1 MYLFKHKYYQVIYF
15 IQILF
20 LVKAEINYEL
30 GEGSYSVIYIQQKII
45 YIKSTSDDNN
55 IYYHDEVIA
64 DSLTSYPTIKNNKD
78 IIKIDE
84 NYFSIVGFDDENY
97 FSYVTYKLSTDGTL
111 GQPEYNGVKINRN
124 IKYSKII
131 HYNFRCT
138 SITLCILSLIEGTD
152 SNTNFHIF
160 LINLNSE
167 TSEEKVI
174 PSLNFE
180 YEYYN
185 KKNIQCEFFHDGNN
199 FLCIING
206 EKNAYNNWINYYL
219 LGKKDSSSVVAKQI
233 CVGGNCFLGN
243 IIKVDNSSNKMLFC
257 YETINNQ
264 IISIICQYYKYENN
278 ILSIE
283 NSVEVTKLKGKDPN
297 YERPLILQIYKNSLF
312 IEGDFISGSSSGILI
327 MSSLDFKINVKSN
340 ENMNNEIKTS
350 CFFNNDK
357 FYYILHIK
365 LEGLINF
372 SILQKKNF
380 ISASNEQYNEYTMM
394 SNNQEKEINELFS
407 SLKNYTVG
415 FSLDNSNNIYKDGKI
430 LDFDNNQFQK
440 ILDDNSK
447 YKLVKKIENG
457 ILYNYYYFGT
467 ILNNDIFSSFS
478 LINQMKVIICYKT
491 CSKCNSEIIS
501 TSNNHSCSE
510 CEKDYHPINDEKN
523 KNPNSFNCYSSTDK
537 EVSKYYL
544 KNNVYLSCHYSCAT
558 CKDDKSCNSC
568 IEGYYFKLDKNGDI
582 LYNEKCLDTVPESYF
597 FDYNANIKV
606 SDEIYIKSVYKPC
619 YNTCKSCSGQ
629 GNYENNACITCNDSY
644 VNIYFDKQQCT
655 HDYNECLKKKE
666 YWKYENNN
674 IICIKTCDKSF
685 VISGQNK
692 GQCVDS
698 CNNYINP
705 FSIEQTGFLLNYQCN
720 DINYCIPYSDCY
732 RGLFYISD
740 DGKKCER
747 KRKCINIDIFD
758 PNVDPFEVEEDTT
771 APVDYDDKI
780 NDIGKRL
787 KIVKIF
793 IDDEKNNW
801 EVLKAYNDLEFIKTY
816 NTLFLNEFSH
826 NDYNIYLVTS
836 TQFINYTVTI
846 FPLDISNFTYNQVF
860 LPNYLGFV
868 NFTKMYPN
876 FVNYEI
882 INSRII
888 LVSIIESRNQNSSIN
903 DLNYFLYSF
912 NEKNGGNVR
921 NLGEIISLDKDIYLV
936 NVSPQLEIE
945 YPLFN
950 YVNTQSSINKRN
962 TENLVNNIKSIYERY
977 PEIELY
983 NITDPFYN
991 DICYL
996 FTSDV
1001 GTDMTLNDRRN
1012 EYYINISLCENN
1024 CSLIKIIDR
1033 DTNPRAVCNCD
1044 IKYELIFDNKKGLK
1058 DNITSYSVQNSKS
1071 FICISSTFN
1080 YDLKKN
1086 GNFWLFVIILIIQIY
1101 LLIIYIRNR
1110 NNIINK
1116 MLGLYDNIINKKIA
1130 ISDSSFSYEY
1140 NNNNNNYLK
1149 DKIESMQEEILSAP
1163 VNVSNPPKKK
1173 IDLKGPNNTTTKT
1186 DIKIDDKELISR
1198 ESSIKGSTIR
1208 INERNQ
1214 QDYTEIS
1221 FDDLQDRYEPF
1232 KIDNLIDRNNMLKDN
1247 YIKNPLYQ
1255 ERLKKMKKIKKS
1267 LRPLGQ
1273 KDLLKYNNTCED
1285 VLYSNQNKD
1294 KFNNKKNKKITTI
1307 LGGQEIFRSYLIE
1320 NYSEDENKPRYPKT
1334 KIKNNEIFD
1343 EEDKGFFSDEQII
1356 FPSNVLK
1363 ANHNFLIDEGNN
1375 KNKILISQIKNA
1387 DELFNLKNASKYNN
1401 TNTLAKSLG
1410 KKEINTLK
1418 EEEKNNDERL
1428 KTEIDLDI
1436 NNKIKNELQNM
1447 GKLRQRPE
1455 SVGIFGKN
1463 RKRNNNISIENDSNI
1478 LINAKTAQPLKLID
1492 TNTKN
1497 NNDKNVSKESDSK
1510 RVILK
1515 FQEEGKMEGDMAIPN
1530 LDEDKLKRKRSRNL
1544 ALLRDKNFFSS
1555 ITELME
1561 TNNQE
1566 ILVEDNFILYFWKYF
1581 MKREIWILAI
1591 INKKENIPY
1600 FVRYSSLIFSISFI
1614 FVLNCFL
1621 FLESDVHNR
1630 YINALSGGRNG
1641 LGYYFR
1647 KEFGTTICVSL
1658 LADLFKMII
1667 IKLVIYKL
1675 FKINESSKR
1684 MMRQSA
1690 EKGLNEYEIEKLQ
1703 LKRQNYMKNYHR
1715 NLLIYFITLMCLNV
1729 FIAYICICYGGVFTN
1744 SIGAFIYGLLFSLIF
1759 SFIFCGLFCLII
1771 VSLYRLG
1778 KYLDSK
1784 CLNSAYIVL
1793 STLY

>member
-1 MYLFKHKYYQVIYF
+1 MFLFKHKYYQVIYF

-20 LVKAEINYEL
+20 LLKSAEINYDL
-30 GEGSYSVIYIQQKII
+30 GEGEYAMIYIKQKII

-55 IYYHDEVIA
+55 IYYHDESSST
-64 DSLTSYPTIKNNKD
+64 SLGSYPTIKNNKD

-84 NYFSIVGFDDENY
+84 DYFSIVGFDDENY
-97 FSYVTYKLSTDGTL
+97 FSYVTYKLSAEGTL
-111 GQPEYNGVKINRN
+111 GLPEYNDAKINRN

-138 SITLCILSLIEGTD
+138 SNILCILSLIEGTD
-152 SNTNFHIF
+152 SNSKFHIF

-167 TSEEKVI
+167 SSEEKNI

-180 YEYYN
+180 NEYYN
-185 KKNIQCEFFHDGNN
+185 KNNIQCEFFHDGNN
-199 FLCIING
+199 FLCI
-206 EKNAYNNWINYYL
+206 AYGSKYQNINWINYYL
-219 LGKKDSSSVVAKQI
+219 LGKKDSASVEAKQI
-233 CVGGNCFLGN
+233 CVGGNCLLGN
-243 IIKVDNSSNKMLFC
+243 IIKVDNSSNKLLFC

-264 IISIICQYYKYENN
+264 IIIMCQYYKFEKNQ
-278 ILSIE
+278 LSFD
-283 NSVEVTKLKGKDPN
+283 NSVEVTKLRAGKDPN
-297 YERPLILQIYKNSLF
+297 YERPLILQIYKHSLF
-312 IEGDFISGSSSGILI
+312 IEGDSLSDSNQGFLI
-327 MSSLDFKINVKSN
+327 MSSLDFKISVKSN
-340 ENMNNEIKTS
+340 ENINNEIKTS
-350 CFFNNDK
+350 CFFNNDNY
-357 FYYILHIK
+357 YYILHIK
-365 LEGLINF
+365 SEGLSHY

-394 SNNQEKEINELFS
+394 SNNQEKEINELFG
-407 SLKNYTVG
+407 SLKNYVVG
-415 FSLDNSNNIYKDGKI
+415 FSLDDSNSIYKDDQI
-430 LDFDNNQFQK
+430 LNFDNNQFYD
-440 ILDDNSK
+440 IDNSK
-447 YKLVKKIENG
+447 YKLVKKIDNG
-457 ILYNYYYFGT
+457 ILYNYYYFGI
-467 ILNNDIFSSFS
+467 ILTNDIFSSFS

-491 CSKCNSEIIS
+491 CSKCNSEISS

-510 CEKDYHPINDEKN
+510 CEKDYHPINEEKN

-544 KNNVYLSCHYSCAT
+544 KNNVYLSCDYSCAT

-568 IEGYYFKLDKNGDI
+568 IEGYYFKLDKNGEI
-582 LYNEKCLDTVPESYF
+582 LYNEKCLDTAPQSYF
-597 FDYNANIKV
+597 FDYI
-606 SDEIYIKSVYKPC
+606 ESVYKPC
-619 YNTCKSCSGQ
+619 YYTCKSCSGE
-629 GNYENNACITCNDSY
+629 GKYDKNACITCNDSY
-644 VNIYFDKQQCT
+644 VNIYFDTQQCT
-655 HDYNECLKKKE
+655 YDYKECLKKKE
-666 YWKYENNN
+666 YWKYEDNN

-685 VISGQNK
+685 VISGENK

-747 KRKCINIDIFD
+747 RRKCINIDIFD
-758 PNVDPFEVEEDTT
+758 SSVDPFEVEEDTT

-787 KIVKIF
+787 KVVKIVN
-793 IDDEKNNW
+793 DDEKNNW
-801 EVLKAYNDLEFIKTY
+801 EVLKAYNDLDFIKNY
-816 NTLFLNEFSH
+816 NTLFLNEYSH
-826 NDYNIYLVTS
+826 NDDNIYLVTS

-860 LPNYLGFV
+860 LPNHLGFV
-868 NFTKMYPN
+868 NFTKMYTN
-876 FVNYEI
+876 FLNYEI

-888 LVSIIESRNQNSSIN
+888 LACIIESHNQNSSIN

-921 NLGEIISLDKDIYLV
+921 NLGEIISLDKNIYLV
-936 NVSPQLEIE
+936 KESSQLEIE

-950 YVNTQSSINKRN
+950 YVNNQSSINKRN
-962 TENLVNNIKSIYERY
+962 TENLVGNIKSIYERY

-983 NITDPFYN
+983 NITHPFYN

-1044 IKYELIFDNKKGLK
+1044 IKYDLIFDNKKGLK

-1080 YDLKKN
+1080 YNLKKN

-1101 LLIIYIRNR
+1101 LLVIYIRNR
-1110 NNIINK
+1110 TNIINK
-1116 MLGLYDNIINKKIA
+1116 MLGLYDNIINNKLSN
-1130 ISDSSFSYEY
+1130 SDSSFSYEY
-1140 NNNNNNYLK
+1140 NNKNNNNFVK

-1163 VNVSNPPKKK
+1163 VNVSNPPKKR

-1186 DIKIDDKELISR
+1186 DIKIDDKELISG
-1198 ESSIKGSTIR
+1198 ESSIKGSTIKL
-1208 INERNQ
+1208 NERNQ

-1232 KIDNLIDRNNMLKDN
+1232 KIDNLIDRDNMLKDN

-1334 KIKNNEIFD
+1334 KIKNNDIF

-1363 ANHNFLIDEGNN
+1363 ANRNFLIDEGNN
-1375 KNKILISQIKNA
+1375 KNKILISKIKNP
-1387 DELFNLKNASKYNN
+1387 DELFNSKNTNNNN

-1410 KKEINTLK
+1410 KKELNKLK

-1463 RKRNNNISIENDSNI
+1463 KKRNNNISAIEDSNI
-1478 LINAKTAQPLKLID
+1478 LINTKTAQPLKLID
-1492 TNTKN
+1492 TKAKN
-1497 NNDKNVSKESDSK
+1497 NSDKNISKESDSK

-1530 LDEDKLKRKRSRNL
+1530 LDEDKLNRKRTRNL
-1544 ALLRDKNFFSS
+1544 ALLKDKNFFSS

-1566 ILVEDNFILYFWKYF
+1566 ILVENNFVLYFWKYF
-1581 MKREIWILAI
+1581 MKREIWILTI

-1600 FVRYSSLIFSISFI
+1600 FVRYSSLIFTISFI
-1614 FVLNCFL
+1614 FLLNCFL
-1621 FLESDVHNR
+1621 FLESDVHKR
-1630 YINALSGGRNG
+1630 YINALSGKRNR

-1684 MMRQSA
+1684 MMKQSA
-1690 EKGLNEYEIEKLQ
+1690 EKGLNAYEKEELQ
-1703 LKRQNYMKNYHR
+1703 LKRQKYMKNYHR

-1744 SIGAFIYGLLFSLIF
+1744 SIGAFIYGLIFSLIF
-1759 SFIFCGLFCLII
+1759 SFIFCALFCLII